1 MNQSMSDTENKFDI
15 LYRPDLELDKSYF
28 ADGKLDTSKA
38 AISTTTSET
47 ETQNMQAQIE
57 SLKQLLLFIP
67 GEIRSQ
73 TESILNL
80 VHFLLIITEGPD
92 GDADD
97 NTYQITKPDSNP
109 GTNNDAVNQ
118 FFKDHTPVT
127 ILKENLT
134 DDAKIKRH
142 YSNSTLEITRFYL
155 NRLGDILASYHS
167 QLLLNPKAANYLE
180 ENYKTGLTDY
190 KNYVA
195 HSILQ
200 TLLKSQQEKISKM
213 RLYQK
218 LYNEKQS
225 LTILK
230 SLEYSKLTLIKTI
243 GNAPKDPKLYYKH
256 IQTIETEKKRLE
268 KKMFEY
274 YRYLDS
280 SLDVLENCLSMHLTE
295 GIAKAELHEI
305 NNIKESSQ

>member
-1 MNQSMSDTENKFDI
+1 MSDTENKFDI
-15 LYRPDLELDKSYF
+15 LYRPDLELDKSYY
-28 ADGKLDTSKA
+28 ADGKLDTSKIA
-38 AISTTTSET
+38 VSTTTSET

-80 VHFLLIITEGPD
+80 VHFLLIITETSD

-305 NNIKESSQ
+305 NNIKENSQ

>member
-1 MNQSMSDTENKFDI
+1 MSDTEKKIDI
-15 LYRPDLELDKSYF
+15 LYRPDLGIPKSYY
-28 ADGKLDTSKA
+28 ADGKLNDSE
-38 AISTTTSET
+38 ITTSDTVIKT
-47 ETQNMQAQIE
+47 EIDDVKVQIE

-80 VHFLLIITEGPD
+80 VHFLLIITEEPD
-92 GDADD
+92 GDAND
-97 NTYQITKPDSNP
+97 NVYEITKPDSNP
-109 GTNNDAVNQ
+109 GINNDAVNE
-118 FFKDHTPVT
+118 FFKDHTPIT

-134 DDAKIKRH
+134 DEAKVKRH
-142 YSNSTLEITRFYL
+142 YSNSTLEITKFYL
-155 NRLGDILASYHS
+155 NKLGDILASYHS
-167 QLLLNPKAANYLE
+167 QLLLNPKAATYLE
-180 ENYKTGLTDY
+180 ENYQTGLTDY

-195 HSILQ
+195 HGILQ
-200 TLLKSQQEKISKM
+200 TLLKSQQEKMSKM

-230 SLEYSKLTLIKTI
+230 SLEYSKLTIIKTI

-256 IQTIETEKKRLE
+256 IQTIETEKKRLD

-280 SLDVLENCLSMHLTE
+280 SLDILENCLNMHLTE

-305 NNIKESSQ
+305 NSIKEDNQQ